1 KTSLG
6 HNVLIGPPAHLT
18 GCVIEGDAR
27 IATGAVVFNGARIET
42 GAEVEFNAVVY
53 VNTVVPSGVAVPMG
67 WFAGGQ
73 PAELVAP
80 GDWDRIRAIMGPLDY
95 PGTGFGVAASDTAT
109 PMSDVAR
116 RYARGLALHHR
127 RSEERRVG
135 KGVRPRW

>member
-1 KTSLG
+1 M
-6 HNVLIGPPAHLT
+6 
-18 GCVIEGDAR
+18 IEGGSR
-27 IATGAVVFNGARIET
+27 IATGAVVFTGARIEA
-42 GAEVEFNAVVY
+42 GEEVEFHAVVY

-67 WFAGGQ
+67 WFAGGR

-95 PGTGFGVAASDTAT
+95 PGTVFGVGASDTDA

-127 RSEERRVG
+127 DHILPDQRHI
-135 KGVRPRW
+135 PAQ